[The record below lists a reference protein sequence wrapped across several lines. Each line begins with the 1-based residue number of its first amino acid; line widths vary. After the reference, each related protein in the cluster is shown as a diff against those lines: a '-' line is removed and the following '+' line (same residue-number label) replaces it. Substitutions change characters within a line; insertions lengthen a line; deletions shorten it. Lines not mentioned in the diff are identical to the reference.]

1 MSGEEHISS
10 PSTDHPNLSGTES
23 DGKREE
29 DGEIKRDGQMEDS
42 PRKKDTVI
50 VDREM
55 KEDGEMDEMDS
66 SELILSHQEAMSKVE
81 AAIDEIV
88 SVGPPI

>member
-1 MSGEEHISS
+1 MSGEEHISC

-23 DGKREE
+23 GGKREE
-29 DGEIKRDGQMEDS
+29 DEEIKRDGQIEDS
-42 PRKKDTVI
+42 LRKTDTVM
-50 VDREM
+50 VEREM

-88 SVGPPI
+88 SVSLQI